1 MGQIIARTNE
11 SVARAKPRGVLIRL
25 AANRAGN
32 TLPIVAAALA
42 PLLALVGG
50 GVDLG
55 RSYLSEARLQQA
67 CDAGVLAARKELGS
81 SNVPDGVL
89 PAAAENA
96 GNSYFNLNF
105 ADGAYGTEERTF
117 DMTLEDDFSVS
128 GVATVTVPTT
138 IMKIFG
144 STEIPLTVNCTANLN
159 FSNTDI
165 MMVLDTTGSMNETN
179 DGDPA
184 PKIDILKQVVK
195 NFHAQLESVKAPGTR
210 IRYGFVPY
218 ATNVNVGGLL
228 EDEWVVSD
236 WQYQSRQV
244 VSETSEEGTW
254 TYTANRVK
262 ISGANPTITLS
273 NYPATYH
280 PPANESTPAS
290 WSCDQADP
298 ADTTNW
304 STPVE
309 MSTTTEAY
317 AGPPAGTKTTV
328 HYTHTLNGD
337 NYWTHRSGDT
347 CYAYVT
353 KYTDYVEEYDEITVP
368 VNATRTNYL
377 YDQLPKNVSNWR
389 TETAGCMEERS
400 TYKITDY
407 ANVDLDQALDL
418 NLDLVPT
425 AGNPDT
431 QWRPMYPDIIWER
444 SLNWYGGGSFSSDPV
459 TTTNAWFFKPTTN
472 SSLVTCPSPA
482 RKLEEIPIEDV
493 SVLNSYIDSLTA
505 SGFTYHDIGMIWG
518 GRLISKTGLF
528 AAENVD
534 VDGKATSR
542 HLIFLTDG
550 ETMPRDIAYGA
561 YGVEPLDKRRWAP
574 GDADSLVTTVEN
586 RFRFACE
593 EVRRHN
599 VTVWVI
605 SFGLSTTE
613 LMTDCAGDPL
623 RVFEAGNAEQLNQTF
638 FKIAKAMGEL
648 RVTK

>member
-1 MGQIIARTNE
+1 MAQIIART
-11 SVARAKPRGVLIRL
+11 SHSSHKGGVLSRI
-25 AANRAGN
+25 AANRAGS
-32 TLPIVAAALA
+32 TLPIVAAVLA

-81 SNVPDGVL
+81 SNAPDGVL
-89 PAAAENA
+89 PAAVDTIGHN
-96 GNSYFNLNF
+96 YFNLNF
-105 ADGAYGTEERTF
+105 ADGAYGTEDRTF
-117 DMTLEDDFSVS
+117 EMTLEDDFSVS

-144 STEIPLTVNCTANLN
+144 STEIPLSVECTANLN

-179 DGDPA
+179 AGDSA
-184 PKIDILKQVVK
+184 PKIAVLKQVVK

-228 EDEWVVSD
+228 EDDWVVSD

-244 VSETSEEGTW
+244 VSETADEGTR
-254 TYTANRVK
+254 TYNDNWVK
-262 ISGANPTITLS
+262 ISGANPTIAQGS
-273 NYPATYH
+273 YPATYH
-280 PPANESTPAS
+280 PAVNESTPAY

-298 ADTTNW
+298 ADTTSW
-304 STPVE
+304 SAPVE
-309 MSTTTEAY
+309 LSTTSEAY

-337 NYWTHRSGDT
+337 NYWTSRSGST
-347 CYAYVT
+347 CHSYVT
-353 KYTDYVEEYDEITVP
+353 KYNAYVEEYDRITIP
-368 VNATRTNYL
+368 VYETTTNYL

-407 ANVDLDQALDL
+407 ADVDLNAALDL

-444 SLNWYGGGSFSSDPV
+444 SLNWYGNGSFTSDPV
-459 TTTNAWFFKPTTN
+459 TTTDAWFFKPTNN
-472 SSLVTCPSPA
+472 SALTTCPAPA
-482 RKLEEIPIEDV
+482 RKLEEIAIEDV
-493 SVLNSYIDSLTA
+493 GVLDSYLASISA
-505 SGFTYHDIGMIWG
+505 SGSTYHDIGMIWG

-528 AAENVD
+528 ASENVD
-534 VDGKATSR
+534 IDGKATSR

-550 ETMPRDIAYGA
+550 ETMPHDIAYGA
-561 YGVEPLDKRRWAP
+561 YGVEPLDKRRWEP
-574 GDADSLVTTVEN
+574 GDPDDLVTTVEN

-605 SFGLSTTE
+605 SFGLSTTQ
-613 LMTDCAGDPL
+613 LMTDCAGDPQH
-623 RVFEAGNAEQLNQTF
+623 VFEASNSEQLNQSF